1 MPETEKAKREHRC
14 CFTGHRPE
22 KLRLGEQ
29 EIRRAL
35 LDEIEAALSDGYTV
49 FVCGM
54 ARGVDLWAGEMILS
68 LRETRPDIKL
78 ICAVPYDGVEHRWS
92 PEWQQRFWAVRQ
104 AADYVQIV
112 SPRYHRG
119 VFAQRNRWM
128 VENAD
133 CVVAYVLASYG
144 GASATLHHARARGCA
159 VCAYP
164 ALHP

>member
-112 SPRYHRG
+112 SPSYHRG

-128 VENAD
+128 VDHCRRIIAVYNGAQGGTAD
-133 CVVAYVLASYG
+133 
-144 GASATLHHARARGCA
+144 TLRYAIRQKCEARCIIG
-159 VCAYP
+159 
-164 ALHP
+164 